1 MSTQKQLIE
10 VLIRKVESLEDN
22 LPNGNIVK
30 IQEFISEM
38 RQTQGEM
45 KDDIRKLRKTILDPE
60 GGLVVRINKNTEW
73 RKEDK
78 IFREERVPF
87 YDSKVFEFES
97 LKNWKK
103 SVSKALWVLYSAII
117 GVIIKLLF
125 F

>member
-38 RQTQGEM
+38 KQTQGEM

-60 GGLVVRINKNTEW
+60 GGLVVRINKNTDW
-73 RKEDK
+73 REEDK

-87 YDSKVFEFES
+87 YDSKVFEFEA